1 MEFHDRVAE
10 FCREKNLLS
19 PGDRVICALS
29 GGADSVA
36 LLWSLYLLRE
46 KWNLTLSA
54 AHFNHNLR
62 GEESERDETFVR
74 GLCQRLEIP
83 LMVGMGEII
92 RQGRGM
98 EDAARRA
105 RYAFFATLDPTA
117 KLATAHTA
125 DDNAET
131 VLLHLLRGTGLRGL
145 GGIHP
150 QQGRIIR
157 PMLTVTRR
165 EVEDFLSQ
173 WSLRHVEDSSN
184 HGSDFLRNRLRH
196 QVMPVLRQENPQFSR
211 NCGNMAMGLRQD
223 EDFLHHHATQAL
235 SNLRRDGGID
245 RHGLLTL
252 HPALQSR
259 VAAIFLK
266 ELGVREPEQVH
277 LEQVLTL
284 AVTENPS
291 AWVRFPGGVCLSR
304 NYDLIC
310 PTAQTD
316 GLETAELLT
325 PGETQVS
332 NWVITAKTETFL
344 QKPAET
350 GYLFALDPR
359 KLPQES
365 LTARARQSGDTL
377 VLPGGHR
384 LVKKAMIDRKIPA
397 ALRKELPVI
406 VAGEQILAVT
416 GVGVNLDFAA
426 QVGEEA
432 LIIRVYR
439 KETMDTALKQETEKI
454 CPGVYDKKIT

>member
-10 FCREKNLLS
+10 FCREKVLLL

-46 KWNLTLSA
+46 KWNLTISA

-62 GEESERDETFVR
+62 GEESRRDENFVR
-74 GLCQRLEIP
+74 KLCRRLEIP
-83 LMVGMGEII
+83 LTVGQGEIV

-117 KLATAHTA
+117 KIATAHTA

-165 EVEDFLSQ
+165 EVEDFLNL
-173 WSLRHVEDSSN
+173 WNLRHVEDSSN
-184 HGSDFLRNRLRH
+184 HGSDFLRNRIRR
-196 QVMPVLRQENPQFSR
+196 QVMPVLRQENPRFSR

-223 EDFLHHHATQAL
+223 EDFLHRHATQAL
-235 SNLRRDGGID
+235 SALRRDGGID
-245 RHGLLTL
+245 CRGLLDL

-259 VAAIFLK
+259 VVAIYLK
-266 ELGVREPEQVH
+266 ELGVREPEQIH
-277 LEQVLTL
+277 LRQVLTL
-284 AVTENPS
+284 AVADNPS
-291 AWVRFPGGVCLSR
+291 AWVRFPGGVSLSR
-304 NYDLIC
+304 YYDLIC
-310 PTAQTD
+310 PAVQTD
-316 GLETAELLT
+316 GLETAILSV
-325 PGETQVS
+325 PGETRVG
-332 NWVITAKTETFL
+332 NWVITAKTETFR
-344 QKPAET
+344 QKPAQT
-350 GYLFALDPR
+350 GYLFALNPQ
-359 KLPQES
+359 KLPPQS
-365 LTARARQSGDTL
+365 LSARARQPGDT
-377 VLPGGHR
+377 VALPGGHR
-384 LVKKAMIDRKIPA
+384 PVKKAMIDRKIPA

-406 VAGEQILAVT
+406 VAGEQVLAVT

-432 LIIRVYR
+432 LIIRVCR
-439 KETMDTALKQETEKI
+439 KEDMDTAPEQETETI
-454 CPGVYDKKIT
+454 CPGVYDTR